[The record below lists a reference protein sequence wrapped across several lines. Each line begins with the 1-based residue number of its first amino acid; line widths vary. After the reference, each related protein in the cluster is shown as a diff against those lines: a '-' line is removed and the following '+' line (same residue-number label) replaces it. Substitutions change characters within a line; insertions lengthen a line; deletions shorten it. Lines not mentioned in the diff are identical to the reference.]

1 VVSVSVDDGLQP
13 NDGGRLRPAVEASLN
28 ALATKPEDA
37 ALRALA
43 VQYATT
49 VDDAAEVAEAA
60 ALIEPEDE
68 DQAKY
73 LAALQRRVERLAV
86 LAELGPKLQAA
97 LDALGASP
105 KSRAAMSGKGVP
117 TGDKPAS
124 ALDRARDR
132 RDRRARPNGA
142 ATVDPAAS

>member
-1 VVSVSVDDGLQP
+1 MRVGEGLQP
-13 NDGGRLRPAVEASLN
+13 DDGGRLTPAVEASLR
-28 ALATKPEDA
+28 ALTTKPEDA
-37 ALRALA
+37 ALRAL
-43 VQYATT
+43 VRQYAAT

-68 DQAKY
+68 DQAKR
-73 LAALQRRVERLAV
+73 LVALQRRVERLVV

-105 KSRAAMSGKGVP
+105 KSRAAMSGKGGTP
-117 TGDKPAS
+117 GDKPPS
-124 ALDRARDR
+124 ALDRARTR

-142 ATVDPAAS
+142 AAVDSPAS